1 MNKHKGLLIL
11 AVVLG
16 VMTLSASNSAN
27 STLAAEGVKKVD
39 ADEKAIEELA
49 DEVIRGEWGNN
60 PDRKEDMI
68 AAGYDYE
75 AVQELVNEK
84 MDAYT
89 IHEPVTAE
97 ELAVTSYEP
106 VAADTD
112 TTHEPVA
119 AEKASEPE
127 ATPHEPSTTAKYSLR
142 DLQYHGVIHWGGY
155 KWTYYS
161 QQVLPGNGL
170 NIPGRH
176 VSSSGYVCDGDG
188 YIVLAAPSSWG
199 NVKGTV
205 YSTPFGAPGKVYDVN
220 AGGDS
225 LDVYTR

>member
-1 MNKHKGLLIL
+1 MNKHKKHKGLL
-11 AVVLG
+11 VLMVALG
-16 VMTLSASNSAN
+16 MITLSASNPHN
-27 STLAAEGVKKVD
+27 SISAAEGVERVD
-39 ADEKAIEELA
+39 ADEKTIEELA
-49 DEVIRGEWGNN
+49 DEVVRGEWGNN

-75 AVQELVNEK
+75 AVQKLVNEK
-84 MDAYT
+84 MDACMIHVPVATKVDVDT
-89 IHEPVTAE
+89 I
-97 ELAVTSYEP
+97 YEP
-106 VAADTD
+106 VAA
-112 TTHEPVA
+112 EEAV
-119 AEKASEPE
+119 EPE
-127 ATPHEPSTTAKYSLR
+127 VTSHKPSTTAKYSLN
-142 DLQYHGVIHWGGY
+142 DLQYHGVIYWGGY

-161 QQVLPGNGL
+161 QQVLPGGGL

>member
-1 MNKHKGLLIL
+1 MRKHKGLLIL

-16 VMTLSASNSAN
+16 MMTLSANNLTS
-27 STLAAEGVKKVD
+27 AAEGVEKVD
-39 ADEKAIEELA
+39 ADEKTVEELA
-49 DEVIRGEWGNN
+49 IEVIRGEWGNN

-89 IHEPVTAE
+89 IHEPVAAE
-97 ELAVTSYEP
+97 EPKATSYESAAVKEPEVTSYEP
-106 VAADTD
+106 VATEAVET
-112 TTHEPVA
+112 
-119 AEKASEPE
+119 PE
-127 ATPHEPSTTAKYSLR
+127 ATSYESSTTAEYSLR
-142 DLQYHGVIHWGGY
+142 DLQYHGVIYWGGY

-170 NIPGRH
+170 KIPGRH

>member
-1 MNKHKGLLIL
+1 MNKHKKHKGLLVL
-11 AVVLG
+11 AMVLG
-16 VMTLSASNSAN
+16 MITLSASNPHS
-27 STLAAEGVKKVD
+27 SISAAEGVEKVSV
-39 ADEKAIEELA
+39 DEKTIEELA

-75 AVQELVNEK
+75 AVQELINEK

-89 IHEPVTAE
+89 TH
-97 ELAVTSYEP
+97 EP

-119 AEKASEPE
+119 AEEVVEPE
-127 ATPHEPSTTAKYSLR
+127 VTSHEPSTTAKYSLN
-142 DLQYHGVIHWGGY
+142 DLQYHGVIYWGGH

-161 QQVLPGNGL
+161 QQVLPGGGL

>member
-1 MNKHKGLLIL
+1 MKKHKGLLIL

-16 VMTLSASNSAN
+16 MMTLSANNLTS
-27 STLAAEGVKKVD
+27 AAEDVKKVSV
-39 ADEKAIEELA
+39 DEKTIDELA

-60 PDRKEDMI
+60 PHRKKDMI
-68 AAGYDYE
+68 AAGHPYE
-75 AVQELVNEK
+75 EVQELVNEK
-84 MDAYT
+84 MAAYA
-89 IHEPVTAE
+89 IHVPVAAE
-97 ELAVTSYEP
+97 EPAVTSYEP
-106 VAADTD
+106 VAA
-112 TTHEPVA
+112 EGVY
-119 AEKASEPE
+119 EPE
-127 ATPHEPSTTAKYSLR
+127 VTSYESYSTAEYSLR
-142 DLQYHGVIHWGGY
+142 DLQYHGVIYWGGY

-161 QQVLPGNGL
+161 QQVLPGGGL

-176 VSSSGYVCDGDG
+176 VSSSGYVSDGDG